1 MFKLPFIFGRKKL
14 LLAFEY
20 GLTLAETARKMK
32 VKMTPE
38 LVERAE
44 TMIEGEFTSHSAQ
57 HIANHMTVN
66 LLSAFELDM
75 NE

>member
-1 MFKLPFIFGRKKL
+1 MFKLPFFFGRKKL

-20 GLTLAETARKMK
+20 GIVLADVARKMK

-38 LVERAE
+38 LIEKAE
-44 TMIEGEFTSHSAQ
+44 TMLEGEFTSQTASHLAT
-57 HIANHMTVN
+57 HMEVN